1 MQDSSLGYR
10 ALVNL
15 ALLERLCVCMCMRV
29 CVLAPHFK
37 MLGMAYGSAA
47 VMLTV
52 PINQRDIKQYGQQ
65 LNQLIESKLKL
76 SHQPEWFVIV
86 NGMSLPS
93 HWLKFETC
101 ALSNYLTNYSA
112 SSNRPS

>member
-1 MQDSSLGYR
+1 MW
-10 ALVNL
+10 
-15 ALLERLCVCMCMRV
+15 V
-29 CVLAPHFK
+29 CVLAPHLK
-37 MLGMAYGSAA
+37 MLGMAYTA